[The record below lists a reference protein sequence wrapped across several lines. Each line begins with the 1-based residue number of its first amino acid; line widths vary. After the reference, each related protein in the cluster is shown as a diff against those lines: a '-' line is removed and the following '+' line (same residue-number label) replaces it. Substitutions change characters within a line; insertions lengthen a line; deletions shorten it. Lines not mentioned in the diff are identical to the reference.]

1 MSKAKY
7 ISLIILS
14 TLLYIAWLVGLY
26 FSLGLFTHSTELNL
40 PVYAA
45 SLVCAVGAWL
55 IRRAPRVLLPL
66 PAILANTAIVPFILY
81 FVYRADGSLP
91 FFFLTVFL
99 GELLSAGVGGYLLA
113 TALRKYPQLTK
124 YM

>member
-1 MSKAKY
+1 MNAMNKAKY
-7 ISLIILS
+7 ILLIILS

-55 IRRAPRVLLPL
+55 IDKKINAQDSFKYKPS
-66 PAILANTAIVPFILY
+66 VPI
-81 FVYRADGSLP
+81 GSC
-91 FFFLTVFL
+91 VFL
-99 GELLSAGVGGYLLA
+99 SLFSLA
-113 TALRKYPQLTK
+113 LVYALPHI
-124 YM
+124 

>member
-26 FSLGLFTHSTELNL
+26 FSLGLLTHRAGLNL
-40 PVYAA
+40 PMFAA

-55 IRRAPRVLLPL
+55 IDKKINAQDSFKHKPCVPIGFVRVPLAVFARARLCAP
-66 PAILANTAIVPFILY
+66 
-81 FVYRADGSLP
+81 VY
-91 FFFLTVFL
+91 
-99 GELLSAGVGGYLLA
+99 
-113 TALRKYPQLTK
+113 
-124 YM
+124 

>member
-26 FSLGLFTHSTELNL
+26 FSLGLFTHSAGLNL
-40 PVYAA
+40 PMFAA

-55 IRRAPRVLLPL
+55 IDRKVNAQDSFKYKPKVS
-66 PAILANTAIVPFILY
+66 IGFC
-81 FVYRADGSLP
+81 
-91 FFFLTVFL
+91 VFL
-99 GELLSAGVGGYLLA
+99 SLFSLA
-113 TALRKYPQLTK
+113 LVYVLPYIKF
-124 YM
+124 